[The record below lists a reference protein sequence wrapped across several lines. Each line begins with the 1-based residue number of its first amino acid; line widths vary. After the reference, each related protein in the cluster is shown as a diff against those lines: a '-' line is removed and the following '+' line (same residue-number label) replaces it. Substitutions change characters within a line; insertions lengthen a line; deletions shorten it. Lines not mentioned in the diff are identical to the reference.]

1 MWLVRPARIAWPLS
15 LIASAIGMP
24 PALAQDTEYELP
36 TIVVTQPA
44 EPEPAPARPT
54 ASTAAS
60 GTSRYALP
68 ADAPAEL
75 PEYTERFEASAVQP
89 GTRSGS
95 LTVPT
100 LGEAI
105 AEINQTPGGVEI
117 VPGSAYQESTPATT
131 LKDVLNYVPG
141 VYIEPKW
148 GEDSRISIRGSS
160 LSRNF
165 HLRGIQLYM
174 DGIPINTADGYGD
187 FQEIDPTAYK
197 YVEVFKGA
205 NALRFGAN
213 SLGGAINF
221 VMPTGYNSELF
232 GLRTDIGSF
241 GMRKAAVSSGAVS
254 GNVDY
259 YVHGTWQE
267 ADGFR
272 DHSAGESTRGVATL
286 GYRITPNVE
295 TRFYFNA
302 NDIEQEIPGAVT
314 RQVALTDPKTPAKIN
329 VVNDWQ
335 RNIESYRIANKT
347 AIRLAPDTLLE
358 LGAFGVDRHLIHPI
372 FMYLDYDY
380 ADYGG
385 FARLFDERQ
394 VAGRRNLLLAGVNLH
409 NGETDA
415 DLYGIGPGAAKGPLM
430 QSSEQISKN
439 LSAYLEDS
447 FYFLDDVALVAG
459 TQFLHAEREQVA
471 ILNTISGESTFDLW
485 SPKVGLLWDVEP
497 DWQIFGNI
505 SRSAEVPS
513 FGEGGQVFSFVD
525 IRAQRATTYEI
536 GTRGSRPNYSWD
548 LSIYRAEIRNELQCL
563 GASTAACTVV
573 NADRTIHQGVEL
585 GLGVSLA
592 EGIFEKGEDADR
604 IWLNGVYTYND
615 FFFDDDP
622 VYGDNQL
629 PGAPPHIV
637 RAELLYKNPQGF
649 YAGPTLDWVPEAYF
663 VDNANTTKTDAYAL
677 LGVKLGFERG
687 RWSGYVEGRNL
698 TDENYIAAVDIV
710 AEANPDAALYW
721 PGDGRAVFAGL
732 QMKW

>member
-394 VAGRRNLLLAGVNLH
+394 VVGKRNLLLAGVNLH

-430 QSSEQISKN
+430 QSSDQISKN
-439 LSAYLEDS
+439 LSAYLENS

-471 ILNTISGESTFDLW
+471 ILNTTSGESTFDLW

-513 FGEGGQVFSFVD
+513 FGEGGQVFSFED

-585 GLGVSLA
+585 GLGVSLV

-615 FFFDDDP
+615 FFFDNDP

-629 PGAPPHIV
+629 PGAPPHII

>member
-1 MWLVRPARIAWPLS
+1 MGLWCPVRFAWPLS
-15 LIASAIGMP
+15 LIATLFLAF
-24 PALAQDTEYELP
+24 PALAQDEPGYELP

-44 EPEPAPARPT
+44 EPEPAPPRPS
-54 ASTAAS
+54 ASAS
-60 GTSRYALP
+60 SAGRYELP
-68 ADAPAEL
+68 ADAPAAL
-75 PEYTERFEASAVQP
+75 PEYSERLETTVIQP

-100 LGEAI
+100 IGEAI

-117 VPGSAYQESTPATT
+117 VPGSAYQESTPAST
-131 LKDVLNYVPG
+131 LKDVLDYVPG

-197 YVEVFKGA
+197 YVEVYKGA

-232 GLRTDIGSF
+232 GVRTDVGSF
-241 GMRKAAVSSGAVS
+241 GTAKVAVTSGAVS

-267 ADGFR
+267 ADGYR
-272 DHSAGESTRGVATL
+272 DHSAGDSTRAVANL

-314 RQVALTDPKTPAKIN
+314 KRVALTAPKTPAQIN
-329 VVNDWQ
+329 VINNWQ
-335 RNIESYRIANKT
+335 RNVESYRIANKT

-358 LGAFGVDRHLIHPI
+358 LGAFGMDRHLIHPI
-372 FMYLDYDY
+372 FLYLDYDY
-380 ADYGG
+380 SDYGG

-394 VAGRRNLLLAGVNLH
+394 IAGKRNLLIAGVNLH

-430 QSSEQISKN
+430 QSSDQISKN
-439 LSAYLEDS
+439 FSAYLENS

-459 TQFLHAEREQVA
+459 TQYLDASREQVA
-471 ILNTISGESTFDLW
+471 ILNTTSGESNFDLL

-505 SRSAEVPS
+505 SRSAEIPS
-513 FGEGGQVFSFVD
+513 FGEGGAVIDFDD
-525 IRAQRATTYEI
+525 ILAQRATTYEI
-536 GTRGSRPNYSWD
+536 GTRGSRPDYSWD
-548 LSIYRAEIRNELQCL
+548 LSIYRADIRNELQCL

-573 NADRTIHQGVEL
+573 NADKTVHQGVEL
-585 GLGVSLA
+585 GLGYSIVK
-592 EGIFEKGEDADR
+592 GIFEKGEEADR

-622 VYGDNQL
+622 IYGNNEI
-629 PGAPPHIV
+629 PGAPPHII
-637 RAELLYKNPQGF
+637 RAELLYKHPWGF
-649 YAGPTLDWVPEAYF
+649 YAGPTIDWTPEGYY
-663 VDNANTTKTDAYAL
+663 VDNSNTTQTDAYAL
-677 LGVKLGFERG
+677 LGAKLGFERG
-687 RWSGYVEGRNL
+687 NWSGYVEARNL
-698 TDENYIAAVDIV
+698 TDKNYIAAVDIV

-721 PGDGRAVFAGL
+721 PGNGRALFAGL